1 MSTRVIRIMAVVLN
15 MIGLSYGVLL
25 LTANELSL
33 VLKGQDLPMAW
44 AFVAYVALM
53 LTGLYVSQFS
63 KSRKWRQVIANVMC
77 LASFIVPLFAILTG
91 VIICAVQGSVTIY
104 GHVLVFGV
112 FLLGNFLFSLV
123 LNDKVR

>member
-1 MSTRVIRIMAVVLN
+1 MSTRVIRIMAAVLN
-15 MIGLSYGVLL
+15 MVGLSYGVLL

-33 VLKGQDLPMAW
+33 ALKDQDLPVAW

-53 LTGLYVSQFS
+53 LAGLWVSRFS

-77 LASFIVPLFAILTG
+77 LASFIVPLFALLTG
-91 VIICAVQGSVTIY
+91 VIICVVQGSVTIY

-112 FLLGNFLFSLV
+112 FLLGNFLFSLA
-123 LNDKVR
+123 LNDKVQ